1 MITAVETS
9 GLSKSF
15 KGFMAV
21 DKLDLN
27 VPEGSIYGFLGP
39 NGAGKTTTLKML
51 TGLTEP
57 TGGNIRI
64 YGREVSFGSH
74 RNRTDIGFLPD
85 VPNFYNWM
93 TPVQFLKFTGELFS
107 IDKKLLDNRVI
118 ELLDLVGLSG
128 IKKRIGGFSR
138 GMKQRL
144 GIAQALINRPKVV
157 FMDEPV
163 SALDPIGRKEVM
175 DILVKLS
182 GKVTVFF
189 SSHILSDIEKVCDR
203 VVIMDKGKMLLED
216 SMENLRS
223 RYSNGVISIETENTP
238 ESKSIFLD
246 GLKEMNCIDKV
257 QSMENGEFTVYTRDL
272 PKAQL
277 EIPSLMAAKHMALRK
292 FILLEPTLED
302 IFMKVVETE

>member
-1 MITAVETS
+1 MSAAVETS

-21 DKLDLN
+21 DGLDLN

-57 TGGNIRI
+57 TRGSIRI
-64 YGREVSFGSH
+64 YGREVTFGSH
-74 RNRTDIGFLPD
+74 RNRTDMGFLPD

-93 TPVQFLKFTGELFS
+93 TPAQFLRFTGELFS
-107 IDKKLLDNRVI
+107 IDSKLLNGRI
-118 ELLDLVGLSG
+118 NELLDLVGLNG
-128 IKKRIGGFSR
+128 VKKKIGGFSR

-144 GIAQALINRPKVV
+144 GIAQALINQPKVV

-175 DILVKLS
+175 EILVKLS

-203 VVIMDKGKMLLED
+203 VVIMNKGKMLLED
-216 SMENLRS
+216 SMENLRG
-223 RYSNGVISIETENTP
+223 RYSNGVINIETDSAG
-238 ESKSIFLD
+238 SKSLLMD
-246 GLKEMNCIDKV
+246 DLKKMNCIDKV
-257 QSMENGEFTVYTRDL
+257 QSLENGEFTVYTRDL
-272 PKAQL
+272 AKAQH
-277 EIPSLMAAKHMALRK
+277 EIPSLMAAKGTGLKK
-292 FILLEPTLED
+292 FVLLEPTLED
-302 IFMKVVETE
+302 IFMKVVESK

>member
-1 MITAVETS
+1 MSAAVETF
-9 GLSKSF
+9 GLGKSF
-15 KGFMAV
+15 KGFTAV
-21 DKLDLN
+21 DGIDLN

-57 TGGNIRI
+57 TLGTIRI
-64 YGREVSFGSH
+64 NGREVTFGSH

-93 TPVQFLKFTGELFS
+93 TPAQFLRFTGELFS
-107 IDKKLLDNRVI
+107 IENKLLNNRI
-118 ELLDLVGLSG
+118 NELLELVGLSG
-128 IKKRIGGFSR
+128 VKKKIGGFSR

-144 GIAQALINRPKVV
+144 GIAQALINQPKVV

-175 DILVKLS
+175 EIMVKLS

-203 VVIMDKGKMLLED
+203 VVIMNKGRLLLED
-216 SMENLRS
+216 SMENLRGS
-223 RYSNGVISIETENTP
+223 YSNGVINIETDSSTNKTILME
-238 ESKSIFLD
+238 E
-246 GLKEMNCIDKV
+246 LKKMNCIDRV
-257 QSMENGEFTVYTRDL
+257 QSLENGEFTVYTKDL
-272 PKAQL
+272 TKAQH
-277 EIPSLMAAKHMALRK
+277 EIPSLIAVKGIALKK
-292 FILLEPTLED
+292 FVMLEPTLED
-302 IFMKVVETE
+302 IFMKVVESK

>member
-1 MITAVETS
+1 MIPAVETS

-15 KGFMAV
+15 KGFTAV

-51 TGLTEP
+51 TGLAEP
-57 TGGNIRI
+57 THGSIRI
-64 YGREVSFGSH
+64 YGREVTFGSS
-74 RNRTDIGFLPD
+74 RNRTGIGFLPD
-85 VPNFYNWM
+85 VPSFYNWM
-93 TPVQFLKFTGELFS
+93 MPAQFLRFTGELFS
-107 IDKKLLDNRVI
+107 IDKKLLSDRI
-118 ELLDLVGLSG
+118 DELLDLVGLNG
-128 IKKRIGGFSR
+128 AKKKIGGFSR

-144 GIAQALINRPKVV
+144 GIAQALINQPKVV

-203 VVIMDKGKMLLED
+203 VVIMDKGRMLLED
-216 SMENLRS
+216 SMENLKG
-223 RYSNGVISIETENTP
+223 RYSNGVINIETDNSI
-238 ESKSIFLD
+238 SKNLLIDELR
-246 GLKEMNCIDKV
+246 KMNCIDKV
-257 QSMENGEFTVYTRDL
+257 LSLENGEFTVYTKNL
-272 PKAQL
+272 AKARY
-277 EIPSLMAAKHMALRK
+277 EIISLMALKGTALKK
-292 FILLEPTLED
+292 FVLLEPTLED
-302 IFMKVVETE
+302 IFMKVVETK